1 MAQENGEH
9 GHAAYG
15 LRMSAMWEELIALA
29 EERFKAVNVNYRT
42 PRCSVISN
50 SVCHGIV

>member
-42 PRCSVISN
+42 PRW
-50 SVCHGIV
+50 